1 MKKYKTKRLPDGTSQ
16 KVPRDF
22 IKLLNLYYLRYT
34 NLTYAVGKHDLPE
47 LYCNTDVYP
56 DYIAL
61 YSQRCDYHKT
71 PNTAVA
77 FYQYDDTFD
86 GQDGLYNA
94 IYYNNEKQLTQF
106 KERFEGVRFFIS
118 PDYSQLG
125 DLDDIENNYRIKK
138 ARVVS
143 IWLMTEMNAIVIPNI
158 TFPTIST
165 IDFYLDGLEECSV
178 VAFSTKGYV
187 DDKLER
193 EILIEAVKHTV
204 DRLKLKTIIVY
215 DVCQENRD
223 VEEIFKYAIDKGVEV
238 LIPPN
243 MIKNRNQTRRKKNA
257 SK

>member
-1 MKKYKTKRLPDGTSQ
+1 MLFLQS
-16 KVPRDF
+16 
-22 IKLLNLYYLRYT
+22 
-34 NLTYAVGKHDLPE
+34 
-47 LYCNTDVYP
+47 
-56 DYIAL
+56 
-61 YSQRCDYHKT
+61 
-71 PNTAVA
+71 
-77 FYQYDDTFD
+77 
-86 GQDGLYNA
+86 
-94 IYYNNEKQLTQF
+94 
-106 KERFEGVRFFIS
+106 
-118 PDYSQLG
+118 
-125 DLDDIENNYRIKK
+125 
-138 ARVVS
+138 
-143 IWLMTEMNAIVIPNI
+143 
-158 TFPTIST
+158 

-193 EILIEAVKHTV
+193 EILIEAIKHTV